1 MTNQTVAV
9 EGKEMVRET
18 FGVFTNLGIELNFNQ
33 NSDNQKQA
41 LIEAIYKLEGI
52 STIEMKITLN
62 DVTVIVPNINNWN
75 HKCENISVF
84 DEADDY
90 MNYSTMFL

>member
-1 MTNQTVAV
+1 MTNQTAAV

-33 NSDNQKQA
+33 NSDKQKQA
-41 LIEAIYKLEGI
+41 LIEALYKLEGI

-62 DVTVIVPNINNWN
+62 DGTVIVPNINNWN

>member
-41 LIEAIYKLEGI
+41 LIEAIYKLERI

-62 DVTVIVPNINNWN
+62 DGTVIVPNINNWN

>member
-1 MTNQTVAV
+1 MCFIALDIRFDITKQRERLRDDKSDSSV

-41 LIEAIYKLEGI
+41 LIEALYKLEGI
-52 STIEMKITLN
+52 STIEMKIT
-62 DVTVIVPNINNWN
+62 
-75 HKCENISVF
+75 
-84 DEADDY
+84 
-90 MNYSTMFL
+90 

>member
-9 EGKEMVRET
+9 EGKEMVREI

-41 LIEAIYKLEGI
+41 LIEALYKLEGI

-62 DVTVIVPNINNWN
+62 NGTVILPNINNWN

>member
-41 LIEAIYKLEGI
+41 LIEALYKLEGI

-62 DVTVIVPNINNWN
+62 DGTVIEPNINNWN

-90 MNYSTMFL
+90 MDYSSMFL

>member
-41 LIEAIYKLEGI
+41 LIEALYKLEGI

-62 DVTVIVPNINNWN
+62 DGTVIVPNIKINQ
-75 HKCENISVF
+75 
-84 DEADDY
+84 
-90 MNYSTMFL
+90 L

>member
-1 MTNQTVAV
+1 MTNQTVVV

-41 LIEAIYKLEGI
+41 LIEALYKREGI
-52 STIEMKITLN
+52 STIEMKIT
-62 DVTVIVPNINNWN
+62 
-75 HKCENISVF
+75 
-84 DEADDY
+84 
-90 MNYSTMFL
+90 